1 MIVNSAEIIQ
11 ASNIEQVI
19 GECITLKKQGSSLKA
34 CCPFHGENTPSF
46 VVNASR
52 GFYKCFGCGA
62 SGDAATF
69 IMQHKNLSFPEAL
82 KYLAQKAGIEV
93 KEDKEGRVEDYK
105 PLMEARAT
113 LVALQAHFVTDKGE
127 KNPGREYFKKRG
139 FDDATMDVFGIGYCE
154 GQPQSIT
161 KEALKAAGV
170 ANDQGNLSFFRRA
183 TIPVHDYRGNLISF
197 AGRALDAQEP
207 KYLNG
212 RTVEKVYEKG
222 KYLFNLNRADKHIRE
237 KKEVWITEGYADC
250 MALTQMGTANVIGL
264 CGAELTTEH
273 LQTLKK
279 YNGDKPLR
287 LMLALDNQ
295 VALIGKKEGWDEAKK
310 AKAIQDWE
318 AKIWDIVGRLLPLG
332 EVRIVTLPAGCKDA
346 GEVLEK
352 KMPFDKVAHKEAINK
367 FVEDGK
373 ANFDKLSPIE
383 QSEFQEKVAR
393 MIATVEKET
402 ARDIYINSLSGL
414 IHIGTRQLEGLVK
427 KLRGKDRVDQENTQT
442 KEFKFV
448 KVKDEYLQRIPIKDT
463 KSGAITIQYT
473 PRKVAELKEEFGPK
487 FVKEIPRF
495 VNWVLEPAHTD
506 YKRIHELSFEGIT
519 YRSFNRY
526 MPAPYAP
533 KEFEVPA
540 AYKADPHGFDI
551 ETIPEIKHSA
561 KYLKHLFRSSQELN
575 VALDMIAL
583 KWLDP
588 RAKIRSLALVSSE
601 EGTGKSTFIDWML
614 KIFGQNATKTEVQQ
628 MGSNFNSLMSGK
640 IFVGIEET
648 KDEKGSIE
656 NRLKDLITGFES
668 VVTRKFQESVVEE
681 NFAWYCFASNH
692 EDSFMKVGA
701 NTTRFFVVKVH
712 PLQFIDPDFSEKL
725 YREIPYF
732 LHFLAVRG
740 TVYPK
745 TDRLWHD
752 QSLVENEALL
762 KLRQTSKDI
771 VHQNMEE
778 LLQSIFIR
786 MEYTKPI
793 IRMNSEY
800 LGSLMKAWGGKVYES
815 KTPNYFFKCAT
826 NDLKCYNKD
835 TPTSFEC
842 PVIQG
847 ILSSDFFTRS
857 SWEYKTEK
865 VKSRYIEFPIWKFCT
880 PMDIITNYAPDKLE
894 ELLLNLQTSCAD
906 LETRYDAKTILNYY
920 EQIKAPRSFRL
931 PQK

>member
-1 MIVNSAEIIQ
+1 MIKNLQEIIE
-11 ASNIEQVI
+11 AANIEEII
-19 GECITLKKQGSSLKA
+19 GEFVTLKKQGSSLKA

-46 VVNASR
+46 VVNPVR
-52 GFYKCFGCGA
+52 GFYKCFGCGEA
-62 SGDAATF
+62 GDAVAF
-69 IMQHKNLSFPEAL
+69 LRKHKGLSFPDAL
-82 KYLAQKAGIEV
+82 RHIATKYKIEV
-93 KEDKEGRVEDYK
+93 QEDKEGRVEDNTRH
-105 PLMEARAT
+105 ETRAT
-113 LVALQAHFVTDKGE
+113 LVALQAHFVTDKTD
-127 KNPGREYFKKRG
+127 KNLGREYFKKRG
-139 FDDATMDVFGIGYCE
+139 FNDEILDVFGIGYCE
-154 GQPQSIT
+154 GNPQLLT
-161 KEALKAAGV
+161 KEQLQKAGV
-170 ANDQGNLSFFRRA
+170 ANDQGNVIFFRRA
-183 TIPVHDYRGNLISF
+183 MIPVHDHRGQLVSF
-197 AGRALDAQEP
+197 AGRAMDNAEP

-212 RTVEKVYEKG
+212 KTVDGLFEKG
-222 KYLFNLNRADKHIRE
+222 KYLFNLHRADKSIRE
-237 KKEVWITEGYADC
+237 KQEIWISEGYPDA
-250 MALTQMGTANVIGL
+250 MALTQMGMPNCAAL
-264 CGAELTTEH
+264 CSAELTDEH
-273 LQTLKK
+273 LKAIKK
-279 YNGDKPLR
+279 YEKPLR
-287 LMLALDNQ
+287 IMLALDNQ
-295 VALIGKKEGWDEAKK
+295 AAVIAKREDWDDQKK
-310 AKAIQDWE
+310 AKGIKDWNDKMW
-318 AKIWDIVGRLLPLG
+318 AMVQRLLPIG
-332 EVRIVTLPAGCKDA
+332 EVRVVSWPAGCKDA

-352 KMPFDKVAHKEAINK
+352 KISPDKIGNKEAINL
-367 FVEDGK
+367 FVENGK
-373 ANFDKLSPIE
+373 PNFDKMSPIE
-383 QSEFQEKVAR
+383 ASEFQETVAR
-393 MIATVEKET
+393 MVAAVEKDT
-402 ARDIYINSLSGL
+402 ARDIYINTLSNML
-414 IHIGTRQLEGLVK
+414 QIGVRQLEGLVK
-427 KLRGKDRVDQENTQT
+427 KIRGKDRVDEENKQT

-448 KVKDEYLQRIPIKDT
+448 KIKDEYLQRIPIRDT
-463 KSGAITIQYT
+463 KTGAITIQYT

-495 VNWVLEPAHTD
+495 VNWVLEPSHTE
-506 YKRIHELSFEGIT
+506 YLRIHELKFEGIT
-519 YRSFNRY
+519 YRYFNRY
-526 MPAPYAP
+526 MPAPYSP
-533 KEFEVPA
+533 KAFDVPGE
-540 AYKADPHGFDI
+540 YKADPHGFDL
-551 ETIPEIKHSA
+551 EKIPEIKHSA
-561 KYLKHLFRSSQELN
+561 KYLKHIFRTSQELN

-614 KIFGQNATKTEVQQ
+614 KIFGQNATKTEVGQI
-628 MGSNFNSLMSGK
+628 GSNFNALMSGK

-668 VVTRKFQESVVEE
+668 VVTRKFQESVIEE

-712 PLQFIDPDFSEKL
+712 PLGFIDPDFSEKL

-732 LHFLAVRG
+732 LHFLSVRG

-778 LLQSIFIR
+778 LIQSIFIR
-786 MEYTKPI
+786 AEYTKPF

-815 KTPNYFFKCAT
+815 KTPNYFYKCAV
-826 NDLKCYNKD
+826 NDLKCINKD

-857 SWEYKTEK
+857 IWEYKTEK
-865 VKSRYIEFPIWKFCT
+865 VKSRYIEFPIWKFCS
-880 PMDIITNYAPDKLE
+880 PMDIITNYAPEKLE
-894 ELLLNLQTSCAD
+894 ELLLNLQTSCAE

-920 EQIKAPRSFRL
+920 EQIKAPKSFRL
-931 PQK
+931 PPK